1 MNQKSESKLQSW
13 SDMFAEVSTDWLFGD
28 YASEAMGWSLALP
41 KLHYY
46 TNTLQWVELIGTPTF
61 EATSTVR
68 ALITSM
74 QNPL

>member
-1 MNQKSESKLQSW
+1 
-13 SDMFAEVSTDWLFGD
+13 MFAEVSTDWLFGD
-28 YASEAMGWSLALP
+28 YASEAMGVEFSTTKASLLYQYLAG
-41 KLHYY
+41 
-46 TNTLQWVELIGTPTF
+46 VELIGTPTF